1 MNSFKKIEEF
11 GNRTAVYAER
21 NYSYFE
27 MVEIADAICREVGER
42 TLVFCLCSNNKES
55 LFGYVGFIRG
65 GVVPVL
71 LDASIHIDRLR
82 RLINLYKPTYI
93 WARSDNQD
101 LLKSMDRSF
110 VFGDYTLFKR
120 RTPFQHNLHE
130 HLALLLTT
138 SGSTGSPKFVRLS
151 YENIFKNA
159 ESIARYLDINA
170 DDKPITTL
178 PMNYSYGLSIINS
191 HLICG
196 ATIIVTDASIM
207 TKDFWELCRGQRATT
222 FGGVP
227 FVYEML
233 DRLNFE
239 EFNLPSLKK
248 LTQAGGKLSPML
260 SRKFSEVCNR
270 KGIQFFTMYGQTE
283 ATARMTYLPYDKSL
297 EKAGSIG
304 IAIPGGKLI
313 LQDDNGNKITAPN
326 VIGEL
331 IYIGENVSLGY
342 AESLFDLSKKD
353 ENNGILRTGDMA
365 YFDQDGYFFITGRIK
380 RMIKVYGNRISL
392 DEVEGLLN
400 EHGYDCICAGTD
412 DHLYIYTLKDDSVQI
427 KKIIKEKL
435 NLKGF
440 KVMKIEEIPRNHF
453 GKILYSKLPN
463 MNQLQSPEPVTGN
476 LIYATKL

>member
-1 MNSFKKIEEF
+1 MNSFKKLEEF

-21 NYSYFE
+21 EYSYSE
-27 MVEIADAICREVGER
+27 MLEIADAICGKVGER

-65 GVVPVL
+65 RVVPVL

-82 RLINLYKPTYI
+82 RLINLYMPTYI
-93 WARSDNQD
+93 WASSENQD
-101 LLKSMDRSF
+101 LLKVMDSSF
-110 VFGDYTLFKR
+110 VFGDYTLFR
-120 RTPFQHNLHE
+120 CPTFLQHDLDE

-159 ESIARYLDINA
+159 ESIGEYLDINA

-191 HLICG
+191 HFICG

-207 TKDFWELCRGQRATT
+207 KKEFWDLCREQRVTT

-233 DRLNFE
+233 NRLKFE

-248 LTQAGGKLSPML
+248 LTQAGGKLSSIL
-260 SRKFSEVCNR
+260 SYKFAKVCSQ

-283 ATARMTYLPYDKSL
+283 ATARMTYLPCEKNLDKV
-297 EKAGSIG
+297 GSIG
-304 IAIPGGKLI
+304 IAIPDGELI
-313 LQDDNGNKITAPN
+313 LQNDNGNKITAPN

-331 IYIGENVSLGY
+331 IYKGANVSLGY

-365 YFDQDGYFFITGRIK
+365 YFDQDGYFFISGRIK

-400 EHGYDCICAGTD
+400 EHGHDCICAGTD
-412 DHLYIYTLKDDSVQI
+412 DQMYIYTLKEDCVQI

-440 KVMKIEEIPRNHF
+440 EIMRIEEIPRNHF
-453 GKILYSKLPN
+453 GKILYSELPKY
-463 MNQLQSPEPVTGN
+463 G
-476 LIYATKL
+476 

>member
-1 MNSFKKIEEF
+1 MNSFKKFEEF

-21 NYSYFE
+21 EYSYSE
-27 MVEIADAICREVGER
+27 MLEIADAICGKVGER

-65 GVVPVL
+65 RVVPVL

-93 WARSDNQD
+93 WASSENQD
-101 LLKSMDRSF
+101 LLKVMDSSF
-110 VFGDYTLFKR
+110 VFGDYTLFR
-120 RTPFQHNLHE
+120 CPTFFQHDLDE

-159 ESIARYLDINA
+159 ESIGKYLDINA

-191 HLICG
+191 HFICG
-196 ATIIVTDASIM
+196 ATIIVTDVSIM
-207 TKDFWELCRGQRATT
+207 KKEFWDLCREQRVTT

-233 DRLNFE
+233 NRLKFE
-239 EFNLPSLKK
+239 EFNLPSFKK
-248 LTQAGGKLSPML
+248 LTQAGGKLSSIL
-260 SRKFSEVCNR
+260 SYKFAEVCSQ
-270 KGIQFFTMYGQTE
+270 KGIKFFTMYGQTE
-283 ATARMTYLPYDKSL
+283 ATARMTYLPCEKNLDKV
-297 EKAGSIG
+297 GSIG
-304 IAIPGGKLI
+304 IAIPDGELI
-313 LQDDNGNKITAPN
+313 LQNDNGNKITAPN

-331 IYIGENVSLGY
+331 IYKGANVSLGY

-365 YFDQDGYFFITGRIK
+365 YFDQDGYFFIAGRIK

-400 EHGYDCICAGTD
+400 EHGHDCICAGTD
-412 DHLYIYTLKDDSVQI
+412 DQMYIYTLKEDCVQI

-440 KVMKIEEIPRNHF
+440 EIMRIEEIPRNHF
-453 GKILYSKLPN
+453 GKILYSELPKY
-463 MNQLQSPEPVTGN
+463 G
-476 LIYATKL
+476 

>member
-1 MNSFKKIEEF
+1 MNSFKKLEEF
-11 GNRTAVYAER
+11 GNRTAVNAEGE
-21 NYSYFE
+21 YSYSE
-27 MVEIADAICREVGER
+27 MVEIADAICGKVGER

-65 GVVPVL
+65 RVVPVL

-93 WARSDNQD
+93 WASSENKD
-101 LLKSMDRSF
+101 LLEVMDRSF
-110 VFGDYTLFKR
+110 VFGDYTLFKCP
-120 RTPFQHNLHE
+120 TFFQHDLDE

-159 ESIARYLDINA
+159 ESIVNYLDINA

-191 HLICG
+191 HFICG

-207 TKDFWELCRGQRATT
+207 KKEFWDLCKEHLVTT

-227 FVYEML
+227 FTYEML
-233 DRLNFE
+233 NRLKFE

-248 LTQAGGKLSPML
+248 LTQAGGKLSSIL
-260 SRKFSEVCNR
+260 LNKFANVCNQ

-283 ATARMTYLPYDKSL
+283 ATARMAYLPYEKNLDKV
-297 EKAGSIG
+297 GSIG
-304 IAIPGGKLI
+304 IAIPGGELF
-313 LQDDNGNKITAPN
+313 LQNDNGSKITAPN

-331 IYIGENVSLGY
+331 IYKGENVSLGY
-342 AESLFDLSKKD
+342 AESLFDLTKKD
-353 ENNGILRTGDMA
+353 ENNGILSTGDLA
-365 YFDQDGYFFITGRIK
+365 YFDQDGYFFISGRIK

-400 EHGYDCICAGTD
+400 EHGHNCICAGTD
-412 DHLYIYTLKDDSVQI
+412 DQLYIYTLKEDSVQI
-427 KKIIKEKL
+427 KKIMKEKL

-440 KVMKIEEIPRNHF
+440 KIMRIEKIPRNNF
-453 GKILYSKLPN
+453 GKILYSQLP
-463 MNQLQSPEPVTGN
+463 QYG
-476 LIYATKL
+476 